1 MPRAGSVA
9 RRLRRNA
16 APATILDRFSHVAP
30 LRHAGVT
37 NPQESSMMLS
47 LRSAL
52 LSVSVAAALAVAP
65 LAVAVDELTT
75 EKDKVSYMV
84 GMDLANNLG
93 QIKGEIDIEILV
105 QALKTQLAGG
115 KTLLTADEAGQV
127 RSEFMRRLQAQQE
140 GQQRERAEKNRAEGD
155 AFLAA
160 NKDKPGVKVTAS
172 GLQYLVM
179 REGEGAKPTTNDQV
193 KVHYLGTLIDGTKF
207 DSSYD
212 RGEPTQFPLNGVIA
226 GWTEALQLMPVG
238 SKYKL
243 FIPSNLAY
251 GDRGTPGPI
260 GPNATLIFEVELLEI
275 LK

>member
-1 MPRAGSVA
+1 
-9 RRLRRNA
+9 
-16 APATILDRFSHVAP
+16 
-30 LRHAGVT
+30 
-37 NPQESSMMLS
+37 MMLS

>member
-1 MPRAGSVA
+1 
-9 RRLRRNA
+9 
-16 APATILDRFSHVAP
+16 
-30 LRHAGVT
+30 
-37 NPQESSMMLS
+37 MMLS

-52 LSVSVAAALAVAP
+52 LSVSVAAALGAAP
-65 LAVAVDELTT
+65 LAVAVDKLTT

-93 QIKGEIDIEILV
+93 QIKSEIDIEILV

-155 AFLAA
+155 AVLAA

-172 GLQYLVM
+172 GLQYQVM

-212 RGEPTQFPLNGVIA
+212 RGEPAQFPLNGVIA